1 LHYYSAEH
9 LLLSVGLVDPTLT
22 EPYDVKTPVAYAAI
36 DWDQIQSMLLDEEIK
51 FKSIPKYPSVSRDLA
66 LLVGENT
73 TFEDLKSEAYR
84 AIGGLLV
91 DVALFDVYS
100 GKNLAA
106 DKKSYGMRFTL
117 SDAEQTLTEA
127 QIDRSM
133 KKLLTAFEQKFN
145 AHLR

>member
-1 LHYYSAEH
+1 
-9 LLLSVGLVDPTLT
+9 
-22 EPYDVKTPVAYAAI
+22 
-36 DWDQIQSMLLDEEIK
+36 
-51 FKSIPKYPSVSRDLA
+51 
-66 LLVGENT
+66 
-73 TFEDLKSEAYR
+73 
-84 AIGGLLV
+84 
-91 DVALFDVYS
+91 VYS